1 MDLVQDKGCSDPT
14 DNCFYVYL
22 INLLSNLLN
31 IKRMKISYKDL
42 PEERKEI
49 LRERALKN
57 YYNNREKYIKVAS
70 EYNKEYYKENK
81 DIILKKRKEYYNNNK
96 EDIAERVYDYN
107 KNYYQENKDNILEI
121 RREYRIKNRDKIMEF
136 RRIRDYYN
144 RDINYY
150 NKVMEKFKLEGDK
163 VKYTNVEVVFL
174 DF

>member
-1 MDLVQDKGCSDPT
+1 
-14 DNCFYVYL
+14 
-22 INLLSNLLN
+22 
-31 IKRMKISYKDL
+31 MKIPYKDL
-42 PEERKEI
+42 SEERKKI
-49 LRERALKN
+49 LRERALRN
-57 YYNNREKYIKVAS
+57 YYNNREEYIKKAC
-70 EYNKEYYKENK
+70 EYNKDYYQRNKE
-81 DIILKKRKEYYNNNK
+81 IVLEKRKEYYNNNK

-121 RREYRIKNRDKIMEF
+121 RKEYRIKNRDKILEF

-174 DF
+174 D